1 MEPAAQTQPMA
12 VTPKHDLENG
22 ASAAANNEEHP
33 SKKQRLESAAITE
46 QEVSYGAPKRVKGVA
61 PVKAEYA

>member
-1 MEPAAQTQPMA
+1 MA

-22 ASAAANNEEHP
+22 TAAAVNSEDHP
-33 SKKQRLESAAITE
+33 SKKQRLESATITE
-46 QEVSYGAPKRVKGVA
+46 QEVSDCAPKRVKGVA